1 MSANSP
7 SKSLR
12 APSHVLV
19 PPQRRTFPRERRM
32 SSASELPGFETEP
45 GSTADRPYP
54 GGIPEA
60 TVARHHDYLHPHR
73 MLAERG
79 VSTVASDQP
88 ARAACLNSAKS
99 CEDLSHLSSYGI
111 RGL

>member
-1 MSANSP
+1 MSASSP

-12 APSHVLV
+12 APGHVLV

-45 GSTADRPYP
+45 GSNADRPYP

-60 TVARHHDYLHPHR
+60 TVARLPVYLR
-73 MLAERG
+73 ALYMLAERG
-79 VSTVASDQP
+79 GSTVASDEV
-88 ARAACLNSAKS
+88 ARAARGHSAQPPH
-99 CEDLSHLSSYGI
+99 DPAHT
-111 RGL
+111 